1 MSSTSLESNSD
12 LENAGAAND
21 GKSALARMFGW
32 SLLAF
37 LFAWFINNILK
48 LSFDWPGAAAFL
60 TGQNVGAS
68 LAQAVFVVAAI
79 AVAILFVKRRPNT
92 TLRQDAAT
100 ISGINTFLVR
110 AAFFVVL
117 FVGIGDMVISFLRV
131 EGMLDAVVGSELAK
145 DFGRAQ
151 VRGVY
156 VHMPLM
162 ALGIL
167 VACFSRT
174 LGFHWLALL
183 IVGAEL
189 AIVLTRFVFSYE
201 QSFMGDLVRFWYAAL
216 FLFASAYTLL
226 EEGHV
231 RVDVFYSTFKN
242 RTKGIVNAVGSL
254 VLGIGFCWTI
264 LLMGLGNKSAIVYSP
279 VANFEVSQSG
289 FGMYVKYMMAGFLA
303 FFAIT
308 MMIQFIS
315 YLLES
320 IADWREEP
328 GTRLGSQSTAAH

>member
-1 MSSTSLESNSD
+1 MTTTDVQSALVGNDSTSN
-12 LENAGAAND
+12 
-21 GKSALARMFGW
+21 LARMFGW

-48 LSFDWPGAAAFL
+48 LSFGWPGAGAIFTGNGGGASIMQAAFVVVC
-60 TGQNVGAS
+60 VG
-68 LAQAVFVVAAI
+68 LAIF
-79 AVAILFVKRRPNT
+79 FVKRRPNVS
-92 TLRQDAAT
+92 LRDDAVSIT
-100 ISGINTFLVR
+100 SINTFLVR

-117 FVGIGDMVISFLRV
+117 FVGIGDMIVSFLRV
-131 EGMLDAVVGSELAK
+131 EGMLEATVGSELSK
-145 DFGRAQ
+145 ELGRSN

-156 VHMPLM
+156 FHLPLM
-162 ALGIL
+162 ALGI
-167 VACFSRT
+167 VAAMFTRT

-189 AIVLTRFVFSYE
+189 AIVLTRFIFSYE

-231 RVDVFYSTFKN
+231 RVDVFYSGFKN
-242 RTKGIVNAVGSL
+242 RTKGIVNTIGSL

-264 LLMGLGNKSAIVYSP
+264 LLMGLGNKSAIIYSP
-279 VANFEVSQSG
+279 VSNFETSQSG